1 MAGTPFAYEVAL
13 LRWEVWI
20 IQIYPNIEIYPPKSS
35 KSIQIVM
42 HFVQK
47 VASFCFACHAEKAYL
62 ENAVG
67 FEAFGSVWDPWIRS
81 TDAFDVSDT
90 HAERT
95 GFM

>member
-13 LRWEVWI
+13 LRCEVWI
-20 IQIYPNIEIYPPKSS
+20 NKKSS

-47 VASFCFACHAEKAYL
+47 VKVPSFCFACHAEKAYL

-81 TDAFDVSDT
+81 TDPFDVCDVSDT